1 MFIIV
6 LLSFFQTADENWN
19 PAYLKESSKEMATN
33 YINKL
38 ASLISCAIY
47 CNSDE
52 KLLNG
57 HQKDEIIVTNM
68 FYDFLI
74 IF

>member
-1 MFIIV
+1 MVFIV
-6 LLSFFQTADENWN
+6 CHTKNYVFFQTADENWN

-57 HQKDEIIVTNM
+57 HQKDEIIVTNRC
-68 FYDFLI
+68 FV
-74 IF
+74 